1 MSLVSLA
8 STSSSIPEMTN
19 IICNN
24 IEVVYSIK
32 IGRDRVDSSSELGTL
47 GTENA
52 LTRAVHGHY
61 VKLC

>member
-1 MSLVSLA
+1 
-8 STSSSIPEMTN
+8 MTN

-24 IEVVYSIK
+24 IEVVYSIE